1 MRCVARRRLDLGRR
15 CGDFPP
21 NLRGRT
27 LDDRRARSAAA
38 HLVGAVATL
47 LGPRVEARPPPRT
60 GGARRRRDRR
70 SDCPGGQFPR
80 IGGSVI
86 LLAFVP
92 GLIFESAL
100 TLDLDELMRRILPVS
115 LLATAGVALT
125 VLLIGVLTHLT
136 IGLSWANAMLLG
148 AILAATDPIAV
159 ISLLRRIKAPAGL
172 AAILEGESLFNDGTG
187 VAVFSAVLFTIVSG
201 APSFGDATVRFFEI
215 TLGGTAVGLAA
226 GFLGLALLRF
236 AEDAPLEILATLV
249 IAYGSYLAADLLHA
263 SGIVAVVV
271 AGIVV
276 ARYGARIGRLHG
288 PQLLGFWNLLAFVLN
303 AMLFILV
310 GAALPATALL
320 PVAGLV
326 LIAYVI
332 MLVVRAVAPAC
343 SPLGRQSHGHGGTP
357 PSGRPARRAVGGACP
372 HRGGR
377 DRADSRVP
385 SPHRSSSSRCSSR
398 AWLMALVMRG
408 LKETRHDRWR
418 WRGSVAMLAVVVRR
432 DLSMIEARAT

>member
-1 MRCVARRRLDLGRR
+1 M
-15 CGDFPP
+15 
-21 NLRGRT
+21 
-27 LDDRRARSAAA
+27 SAEQRFLLLLI
-38 HLVGAVATL
+38 LVGAVATV
-47 LGPRVEARPPPRT
+47 LGLVSKRARMVPYPVVLAAA
-60 GGARRRRDRR
+60 GIAVGLV
-70 SDCPGGQFPR
+70 PGGQFPR

-92 GLIFESAL
+92 GLIFEAAL
-100 TLDLDELMRRILPVS
+100 TLDLAELRRRILPVG
-115 LLATAGVALT
+115 LLATAGVAMT
-125 VLLIGVLTHLT
+125 VLLIGVLTHLA

-159 ISLLRRIKAPAGL
+159 ITLLRRVRAPAGL

-201 APSFGDATVRFFEI
+201 TPSFGDATLRFIEI
-215 TLGGTAVGLAA
+215 TLGGTAVGLAI
-226 GFLGLALLRF
+226 GFAGLALLRF

-276 ARYGARIGRLHG
+276 ARYGAQIGRLHG
-288 PQLLGFWNLLAFVLN
+288 PQLLGFWNLIAFVLN

-310 GAALPATALL
+310 GAALPATTLL

-332 MLVVRAVAPAC
+332 MFVTRAVPVYILLALADFRASSIPWAWRHVTFW
-343 SPLGRQSHGHGGTP
+343 SGLRGALSVALALSVAGTA
-357 PSGRPARRAVGGACP
+357 GV
-372 HRGGR
+372 
-377 DRADSRVP
+377 DSRV
-385 SPHRSSSSRCSSR
+385 SVVAFGVVLLSLLIQGG
-398 AWLMALVMRG
+398 LMAPVTRA
-408 LKETRHDRWR
+408 LK
-418 WRGSVAMLAVVVRR
+418 M
-432 DLSMIEARAT
+432 EAAG